1 MLPSYQQSV
10 TSFSTMG
17 YDDKKK
23 KVIAM
28 LDVLKEEWNIFDDLW
43 NLVHIN
49 EQVSEWILDMIYQV
63 ITKAMYTLKEEE
75 MEWAIEKLEW
85 IKDKISNIRNKEKEE
100 QEEAEDVLNKL

>member
-28 LDVLKEEWNIFDDLW
+28 LDVLKEE
-43 NLVHIN
+43 
-49 EQVSEWILDMIYQV
+49 
-63 ITKAMYTLKEEE
+63 
-75 MEWAIEKLEW
+75 
-85 IKDKISNIRNKEKEE
+85 
-100 QEEAEDVLNKL
+100 